1 MKETVEDVAHQIFF
15 DICERKHTDVDVFF
29 LENIHFP
36 KIEYLPRMTC
46 YFPLPRELG
55 GNWVY
60 EGIIFSDYE
69 SAQETIWNLFFATIC
84 HAAGHAKVTDFSKYE
99 KWIKRKNEKKAYE
112 VIEWIE
118 DIKVN
123 DFLEKSFPEY
133 FQEINKINNTFKIIN
148 ERANKIKKHEY
159 TKKRF
164 SEKFNLQSLDITKIK
179 QIILESSNENT
190 DKLIEIADQLY
201 YNTYK
206 LEQVYIPYVDHY
218 FDLKKVTNWQ
228 QNIIIN
234 PEGLVQKNVKNFIGI
249 WFEQLKR
256 RIKVR
261 KKYGGI
267 TDDLNFDKIE
277 FAPEN
282 IGEYLRLRN
291 ATHMFLKKMSSQMKM
306 VPNIMDEGMPEDMG
320 LLQMQ
325 AAIQAVAAQN
335 NSIQIFE
342 QDDYRRIEE
351 EWAIVLDTSSSMR
364 LKFDEMKK
372 FAISLGEAANEVN
385 SKNGKWGFFTFNN
398 NFRIIKD
405 HYEKYD
411 QTSRSRVGG
420 IEITGLSFIG
430 DAVKLCTRILE
441 RENIERK
448 YIFLVTDGQQ
458 VGTMG
463 NNKDMEEAVMEA
475 RKKGITVIAI
485 GFPEGNS
492 KIFNLCLPYE
502 NMRKTVAK
510 FIAAYTRISGDD
522 I

>member
-1 MKETVEDVAHQIFF
+1 MKERIEDIAHQIFF
-15 DICERKHTDVDVFF
+15 DICEKNPADIDMFF
-29 LENIHFP
+29 LDDIHFP
-36 KIEYLPRMTC
+36 KIEYLPRMTV
-46 YFPLPRELG
+46 YFPLPHEVNG
-55 GNWVY
+55 INVY
-60 EGIIFSDYE
+60 EGVLFPDYE
-69 SAQETIWNLFFATIC
+69 AGQETIWNLFFATIC
-84 HAAGHAKVTDFSKYE
+84 HAAGHAKVTDFSKYQE
-99 KWIKRKNEKKAYE
+99 WLKEKKEKRAYQI
-112 VIEWIE
+112 IEYIE

-123 DFLEKSFPEY
+123 NFLEKSFPEY
-133 FQEINKINNTFKIIN
+133 FQEIKKIDETFNIIFEKNIHKNNNQKVVNYF
-148 ERANKIKKHEY
+148 
-159 TKKRF
+159 KRF
-164 SEKFNLQSLDITKIK
+164 DKTINLDALKKDIIKID
-179 QIILESSNENT
+179 SNDKT
-190 DKLIEIADQLY
+190 KLIEIADKLY
-201 YNTYK
+201 THALH
-206 LEQVYIPYVDHY
+206 LEKNRIPYVDHY
-218 FDLKKVTNWQ
+218 FTPKNVEAWIQD
-228 QNIIIN
+228 IIIN
-234 PEGLVQKNVKNFIGI
+234 PKGLVQRNVQRLIQT
-249 WFEQLKR
+249 WSEQLKR
-256 RIKVR
+256 REKVH
-261 KKYGGI
+261 KKYGGL
-267 TDDLNFDKIE
+267 TDGLNFDRIE

-372 FAISLGEAANEVN
+372 FAIAIGEAANEVN

-411 QTSRSRVGG
+411 QTARSRVGG

-441 RENIERK
+441 RENIERR

-485 GFPEGNS
+485 GFPEKNT
-492 KIFNLCLPYE
+492 KIFNFTMPYE
-502 NMRKTVAK
+502 NLRKTTAK

>member
-1 MKETVEDVAHQIFF
+1 MKESIENIAHKTFF
-15 DICERKHTDVDVFF
+15 DICGKKPTDIDIFF
-29 LENIHFP
+29 LQDISFP
-36 KIEYLPRMTC
+36 RIDYLPIMTV
-46 YFPLPRELG
+46 YIPVPREIDSRYI
-55 GNWVY
+55 Y
-60 EGIIFSDYE
+60 EGIIFSEYE
-69 SAQETIWNLFFATIC
+69 SSAMTIWNLFLASVC
-84 HAAGHAKVTDFSKYE
+84 HAAGHAKVTDFSKYQN
-99 KWIKRKNEKKAYE
+99 WIKGKNKKKAYDI
-112 VIEWIE
+112 IEYIE

-123 DFLEKSFPEY
+123 NFLEKSFPEY
-133 FQEINKINNTFKIIN
+133 FQEINKINETYKIIN
-148 ERANKIKKHEY
+148 KKEDVKKPAYKMMRFSQEFNPKKLSDKKIKEY
-159 TKKRF
+159 
-164 SEKFNLQSLDITKIK
+164 
-179 QIILESSNENT
+179 ILELDSNEE
-190 DKLIEIADQLY
+190 DKLINIADLLY
-201 YNTYK
+201 RKMHIIEEK
-206 LEQVYIPYVDHY
+206 LPYVEHQ
-218 FDLKKVTNWQ
+218 FDFQKVSKWHE
-228 QNIIIN
+228 NITIN
-234 PEGLVQKNVKNFIGI
+234 PDGLVEKEIQNFITV
-249 WFEQLKR
+249 WFEQEKR
-256 RIKVR
+256 KAKTR
-261 KKYGGI
+261 KKYGGL
-267 TDDLNFDKIE
+267 TNDLNFDKIE

-306 VPNIMDEGMPEDMG
+306 VPNVMDEGMPEDMG

-398 NFRIIKD
+398 NFRIVKD

-411 QTSRSRVGG
+411 QTARSRVGG

-448 YIFLVTDGQQ
+448 YIFLVTDGKQ
-458 VGTMG
+458 VGTLG
-463 NNKDMEEAVMEA
+463 NEKDMEVAVMEA

-485 GFPEGNS
+485 GIPDGNT
-492 KIFNLCLPYE
+492 KIFNLSMPYE
-502 NMRKTVAK
+502 NLRKTVAK
-510 FIAAYTRISGDD
+510 FIAAYTRISGDE

>member
-15 DICERKHTDVDVFF
+15 DICEKKPIDIDVFF

-36 KIEYLPRMTC
+36 KIEYLPRMTV
-46 YFPLPRELG
+46 YFPLPREIN
-55 GNWVY
+55 GNSVF
-60 EGIIFSDYE
+60 EGIVFSDYE
-69 SAQETIWNLFFATIC
+69 SGQETIWNLFFATIC
-84 HAAGHAKVTDFSKYE
+84 HAAGHAKVTDFSEYE
-99 KWIKRKNEKKAYE
+99 NWVKGKNQEKAYR
-112 VIEWIE
+112 VIEFIE

-133 FQEINKINNTFKIIN
+133 FQEIKKIDEIFRIIN
-148 ERANKIKKHEY
+148 EKNRACNTHEY
-159 TKKRF
+159 SKKNF
-164 SEKFNLQSLDITKIK
+164 SEKFNMKSLDMDKIK
-179 QIILESSNENT
+179 KNILELSSKDN
-190 DKLIEIADQLY
+190 DRLIEIADLLY
-201 YNTYK
+201 NNQGLVEEK
-206 LEQVYIPYVDHY
+206 IPYVDHY
-218 FDLKKVTNWQ
+218 FEQKKVSEWQ
-228 QNIIIN
+228 QNVIIN
-234 PEGLVQKNVKNFIGI
+234 PEGLVKRNVQNFISI

-256 RIKVR
+256 RAKVR
-261 KKYGGI
+261 KKYGGLI
-267 TDDLNFDKIE
+267 DGLNFDKIE

-291 ATHMFLKKMSSQMKM
+291 ATHLFLKKMSSQMKM

-342 QDDYRRIEE
+342 QDDYRKIEE

-372 FAISLGEAANEVN
+372 FAIALGEAANEVN

-398 NFRIIKD
+398 NFRIVKD

-430 DAVKLCTRILE
+430 DAVKLCTRILA

-485 GFPEGNS
+485 GFPQGNT
-492 KIFNLCLPYE
+492 KIFNLCMPYE
-502 NMRKTVAK
+502 NLRKTTAK
-510 FIAAYTRISGDD
+510 FIAAYTQIAGED

>member
-15 DICERKHTDVDVFF
+15 DICEKKPIDIDMFF
-29 LENIHFP
+29 LYEIHFP
-36 KIEYLPRMTC
+36 KIEYLPRMTT
-46 YFPLPRELG
+46 YFPLPREIN
-55 GNWVY
+55 GNQVY
-60 EGIIFSDYE
+60 EGIVFSDYE
-69 SAQETIWNLFFATIC
+69 SGKETIWNLFFATIC
-84 HAAGHAKVTDFSKYE
+84 HVAGHAKVTDFGKYE
-99 KWIKRKNEKKAYE
+99 NWVKGKNQKKAYK
-112 VIEWIE
+112 VIEFIE

-133 FQEINKINNTFKIIN
+133 FQEIKKINETFRIIN
-148 ERANKIKKHEY
+148 ERSQVKNPHEY
-159 TKKRF
+159 SKKNF
-164 SEKFNLQSLDITKIK
+164 SEKFSLKSLDIDKIK
-179 QIILESSNENT
+179 QNILELGSKDE
-190 DKLIEIADQLY
+190 DKLIEIADLLY
-201 YNTYK
+201 HNQSVIVEEK
-206 LEQVYIPYVDHY
+206 IPYVDHY
-218 FDLKKVTNWQ
+218 FDQKVSEWQ

-234 PEGLVQKNVKNFIGI
+234 PAGLVQRNVGNFIDI

-256 RIKVR
+256 RAKVR
-261 KKYGGI
+261 KKYGGLI
-267 TDDLNFDKIE
+267 DGLNFDKIE

-291 ATHMFLKKMSSQMKM
+291 ATHLFLKKMSSQMKM

-335 NSIQIFE
+335 NNIQIFE
-342 QDDYRRIEE
+342 QDDYRKIEE

-372 FAISLGEAANEVN
+372 FAIALGEAANEVN

-398 NFRIIKD
+398 NFRIVKD

-430 DAVKLCTRILE
+430 DAIKLCTRILA

-485 GFPEGNS
+485 GFPQGNS
-492 KIFNLCLPYE
+492 KIFNLCMPYE
-502 NMRKTVAK
+502 NLRKTTAK
-510 FIAAYTRISGDD
+510 FIAAYTQIAGED

>member
-1 MKETVEDVAHQIFF
+1 MKETIEDVAHQLFF
-15 DICERKHTDVDVFF
+15 DICEKKPTDIDVFF
-29 LENIHFP
+29 LETIHFP
-36 KIEYLPRMTC
+36 KIEYLPRMTV
-46 YFPLPRELG
+46 YFPLPREIN
-55 GNWVY
+55 GNNVY
-60 EGIIFSDYE
+60 EGIVFSDYE
-69 SAQETIWNLFFATIC
+69 SGQETIWNLFFAGVC
-84 HAAGHAKVTDFSKYE
+84 HAAGHAKVTDFSNYE
-99 KWIKRKNEKKAYE
+99 NWIKGKNEKRAYKIME
-112 VIEWIE
+112 FIE

-123 DFLEKSFPEY
+123 DFLRKSFPEY
-133 FQEINKINNTFKIIN
+133 FQEISKIDKAFKIIN
-148 ERANKIKKHEY
+148 EQNMEKNSKYKMQQF
-159 TKKRF
+159 T
-164 SEKFNLQSLDITKIK
+164 EKFDTKILELDKIK
-179 QIILESSNENT
+179 QDIQKLNPKD
-190 DKLIEIADQLY
+190 DKLIEIADWLY
-201 YNTYK
+201 HNEHLINDEK
-206 LEQVYIPYVDHY
+206 IPYVDHY
-218 FDLKKVTNWQ
+218 FDLKKVFEWQ
-228 QNIIIN
+228 ENITIN
-234 PEGLVQKNVKNFIGI
+234 PEGLVRRNVQNFIGV

-256 RIKVR
+256 RVKVR
-261 KKYGGI
+261 KKYGGLI
-267 TDDLNFDKIE
+267 DGLNFDRIE

-291 ATHMFLKKMSSQMKM
+291 ATHLFLKKMSSQMKM

-342 QDDYRRIEE
+342 QDDYRKIEE

-372 FAISLGEAANEVN
+372 FAIALGEAANEVN

-398 NFRIIKD
+398 NFRIVKD

-430 DAVKLCTRILE
+430 DAVKLCTRILA

-463 NNKDMEEAVMEA
+463 NNQDMIEAVMEA

-485 GFPEGNS
+485 GFPQGNS
-492 KIFNLCLPYE
+492 KIFNLCMPYE
-502 NMRKTVAK
+502 NLRKTTAK
-510 FIAAYTRISGDD
+510 FIAAYTQIAGED

>member
-1 MKETVEDVAHQIFF
+1 MKDTVEDVAYQIFF
-15 DICERKHTDVDVFF
+15 DICERKPTDIDVFF

-36 KIEYLPRMTC
+36 KIEYLPRMTA
-46 YFPLPRELG
+46 YFPLPREIN
-55 GNWVY
+55 GNNVF
-60 EGIIFSDYE
+60 EGIVFSDYE
-69 SAQETIWNLFFATIC
+69 SGQETIWNLFFATIC
-84 HAAGHAKVTDFSKYE
+84 HAAGHAKVTDFSIYE
-99 KWIKRKNEKKAYE
+99 NWIKGKNQQRAYK
-112 VIEWIE
+112 VIEFIE

-123 DFLEKSFPEY
+123 DFLERSFPEY
-133 FQEINKINNTFKIIN
+133 FQEISKINGTFGIIN
-148 ERANKIKKHEY
+148 ERSRAKTQEH
-159 TKKRF
+159 TKEKF
-164 SEKFNLQSLDITKIK
+164 SEMFNPKKLDMIKIK
-179 QIILESSNENT
+179 QDIIRSTSDNKER
-190 DKLIEIADQLY
+190 LIEIADLLY
-201 YNTYK
+201 LNHNVIVDEK
-206 LEQVYIPYVDHY
+206 IPYVDHY
-218 FDLKKVTNWQ
+218 FDLKKVLEWQ
-228 QNIIIN
+228 QNITIN
-234 PEGLVQKNVKNFIGI
+234 PDGLVKKNVQNFSSI

-256 RIKVR
+256 RAKTR
-261 KKYGGI
+261 KKYGALI
-267 TDDLNFDKIE
+267 QDLNFDRVE

-291 ATHMFLKKMSSQMKM
+291 ATHMFLKKMSAQMKM
-306 VPNIMDEGMPEDMG
+306 VPNTMEEGMPEDMG
-320 LLQMQ
+320 LLEMQ

-372 FAISLGEAANEVN
+372 FAIAVGEAANEVN

-398 NFRIIKD
+398 NFRIVKD

-411 QTSRSRVGG
+411 QTARSRVGG
-420 IEITGLSFIG
+420 IEINGLSFIG
-430 DAVKLCTRILE
+430 DAVKLCTRILD

-463 NNKDMEEAVMEA
+463 NNKDMEDAVMEA
-475 RKKGITVIAI
+475 RKRGITVIAI

-492 KIFNLCLPYE
+492 KIFNLCMPYE
-502 NMRKTVAK
+502 NLRKTTAK

-522 I
+522 V

>member
-15 DICERKHTDVDVFF
+15 DICEKKPIDIDVFF
-29 LENIHFP
+29 LPTVHFP
-36 KIEYLPRMTC
+36 KIEYLPRMTI
-46 YFPLPRELG
+46 YFPLPREIN
-55 GNWVY
+55 GNQVY
-60 EGIIFSDYE
+60 EGIVFSDYE
-69 SAQETIWNLFFATIC
+69 TGQETIWNLFFASIC

-99 KWIKRKNEKKAYE
+99 NWIKGKNEKRAYKI
-112 VIEWIE
+112 IEFIE

-123 DFLEKSFPEY
+123 NFLEKSFPEY
-133 FQEINKINNTFKIIN
+133 FQEIKKIDETFKIIN
-148 ERANKIKKHEY
+148 ERKQRENHEY
-159 TKKRF
+159 TKKKF
-164 SEKFNLQSLDITKIK
+164 SEKFNLQNVDMDKIK
-179 QIILESSNENT
+179 TQILELTSKDTE
-190 DKLIEIADQLY
+190 KLIEIADLLHD
-201 YNTYK
+201 NENK
-206 LEQVYIPYVDHY
+206 IIEEKIPYVDHY
-218 FDLKKVTNWQ
+218 FDMKKISVWQ
-228 QNIIIN
+228 QNIILN
-234 PEGLVQKNVKNFIGI
+234 PEGLVKRNVENFIAI

-256 RIKVR
+256 RAKVR
-261 KKYGGI
+261 KKYGSLSEG
-267 TDDLNFDKIE
+267 LNFDKIE

-291 ATHMFLKKMSSQMKM
+291 ATHLFLKKMSSQMKM

-342 QDDYRRIEE
+342 QDDYRKIEE

-398 NFRIIKD
+398 NFRIVKD

-485 GFPEGNS
+485 GFPQGIT
-492 KIFNLCLPYE
+492 KIFNLSIPYE
-502 NMRKTVAK
+502 NLRKTTAK
-510 FIAAYTRISGDD
+510 FIAAYTRIAGEDV
-522 I
+522 

>member
-1 MKETVEDVAHQIFF
+1 MRETVEDVAYQIFF
-15 DICERKHTDVDVFF
+15 DICEKKPTDIDVFF
-29 LENIHFP
+29 LDGIYFP
-36 KIEYLPRMTC
+36 KIEYLPRMTV
-46 YFPLPRELG
+46 YFPLPREIN
-55 GNWVY
+55 GNNVY
-60 EGIIFSDYE
+60 EGIVFSDYE
-69 SAQETIWNLFFATIC
+69 SGQETIWNLFFASIC
-84 HAAGHAKVTDFSKYE
+84 HAAGHAKITDFSKYE
-99 KWIKRKNEKKAYE
+99 NWIKGKNEKKAYK
-112 VIEWIE
+112 VIEFIE

-133 FQEINKINNTFKIIN
+133 FQEINKIDKTFKIIN
-148 ERANKIKKHEY
+148 ERKQREKSHEY
-159 TKKRF
+159 VKKRF
-164 SEKFNLQSLDITKIK
+164 SKKFNLERLDIYKIK
-179 QIILESSNENT
+179 QDILESSSKDT
-190 DKLIEIADQLY
+190 DKLIKIADLLY
-201 YNTYK
+201 HNK
-206 LEQVYIPYVDHY
+206 SIIVEEKIPYVDHY
-218 FDLKKVTNWQ
+218 FDLKKVSDWQ

-234 PEGLVQKNVKNFIGI
+234 PEGLVQKNVQNFIGI

-256 RIKVR
+256 RAKVR
-261 KKYGGI
+261 KKYGGL

-282 IGEYLRLRN
+282 IGEYLRLKN
-291 ATHMFLKKMSSQMKM
+291 ATHLFLKKMSSQMKM
-306 VPNIMDEGMPEDMG
+306 VPNTMDEGLPEDMG

-342 QDDYRRIEE
+342 QDDFRRIEE
-351 EWAIVLDTSSSMR
+351 AWAIVLDTSSSMR

-398 NFRIIKD
+398 NFRIVKD

-411 QTSRSRVGG
+411 QTARSRVGG

-441 RENIERK
+441 RENMEKK

-485 GFPEGNS
+485 GLPQGNS
-492 KIFNLCLPYE
+492 KIFNLCMPYE
-502 NMRKTVAK
+502 NLRKTVAK
-510 FIAAYTRISGDD
+510 FIAAYTRISSIDS
-522 I
+522 

>member
-15 DICERKHTDVDVFF
+15 DICEKNPVDIDVFF
-29 LENIHFP
+29 LSTIHFP
-36 KIEYLPRMTC
+36 KIEYLPRMTV
-46 YFPLPRELG
+46 YFPLPREIN
-55 GNWVY
+55 GNQVY
-60 EGIIFSDYE
+60 EGIVFSDYE
-69 SAQETIWNLFFATIC
+69 TGQETIWNLFFASIC

-99 KWIKRKNEKKAYE
+99 NWIKGKNEKKAYKI
-112 VIEWIE
+112 IEFIE

-133 FQEINKINNTFKIIN
+133 FQEIKKIDETFKIIN
-148 ERANKIKKHEY
+148 ERKQIDNQQYTMKK
-159 TKKRF
+159 F
-164 SEKFNLQSLDITKIK
+164 SEKFNLTSIDMDKIK
-179 QIILESSNENT
+179 TQILELTSKDTE
-190 DKLIEIADQLY
+190 KLIEIADTLY
-201 YNTYK
+201 DNESK
-206 LEQVYIPYVDHY
+206 IIEEKIPYVDHY
-218 FDLKKVTNWQ
+218 FDIKKIYDWQ
-228 QNIIIN
+228 QNVILN
-234 PEGLVQKNVKNFIGI
+234 PEGLVKRNVDNFIAI

-256 RIKVR
+256 RAKVR
-261 KKYGGI
+261 KKYGGLAEG
-267 TDDLNFDKIE
+267 LNFDKIE

-291 ATHMFLKKMSSQMKM
+291 ATHLFLKKMSSQMKM

-342 QDDYRRIEE
+342 QDDYRKIEE

-398 NFRIIKD
+398 NFRIVKD

-463 NNKDMEEAVMEA
+463 NNKDMEDAVMEA

-485 GFPEGNS
+485 GFPQGIT
-492 KIFNLCLPYE
+492 KIFNLSIPYE
-502 NMRKTVAK
+502 SLRKTTAK
-510 FIAAYTRISGDD
+510 FIAAYTRIAGEDV
-522 I
+522 